1 MQWSGIQYFY
11 PHGRHSPQRQYQTG
25 YGYALS
31 RRLGAAYYQWRHFL
45 PMGIEW
51 DNAFPTRRSSEL
63 RYTGRD
69 IQCDYY
75 QWLVQWSGIQYFY
88 PYGRHSPHRFY

>member
-1 MQWSGIQYFY
+1 MQWSGIQY
-11 PHGRHSPQRQYQTG
+11 GSSEQWHSPQRKHHTG

-51 DNAFPTRRSSEL
+51 SEPLRSYIQHL
-63 RYTGRD
+63 HRYTGRD

-75 QWLVQWSGIQYFY
+75 QWFMQWSGIQYFY